1 MEFLGEAKLEYTQ
14 AEREAIVQ
22 YGNTGKVIVNLN
34 QETRL
39 LVSESMKEMKTSIN
53 QALTEV
59 KEENCKLREEFKE
72 LREEFKEL
80 REEFKE
86 LREEFKGL
94 REEFKGLKQDFSE
107 HCIRVEKGFDDQR
120 QYMISMFEASTRRIV
135 ETEIKSERSRK
146 EISVLSED
154 PDPRE
159 ESKGE
164 KVARKLG
171 DMRDISEITSY
182 LSKKQLDLKTLAY
195 VAMSL
200 RASSSLFAFSCL
212 VVFLVTR
219 YKPKRL
225 EKFLSEVR
233 DSETREKIQTALHSF
248 ADQLGGST
256 NPTAEASEEA
266 DSKTSGVPGDEASIL
281 LVPKATS
288 SEE

>member
-1 MEFLGEAKLEYTQ
+1 M
-14 AEREAIVQ
+14 
-22 YGNTGKVIVNLN
+22 
-34 QETRL
+34 
-39 LVSESMKEMKTSIN
+39 
-53 QALTEV
+53 
-59 KEENCKLREEFKE
+59 
-72 LREEFKEL
+72 
-80 REEFKE
+80 
-86 LREEFKGL
+86 
-94 REEFKGLKQDFSE
+94 
-107 HCIRVEKGFDDQR
+107 
-120 QYMISMFEASTRRIV
+120 
-135 ETEIKSERSRK
+135 
-146 EISVLSED
+146 LSED

-171 DMRDISEITSY
+171 DMRDILEITSY
-182 LSKKQLDLKTLAY
+182 LSKKQLDIKTLAY

-212 VVFLVTR
+212 VVFLVTT